1 MSVDVAYRL
10 AREDDLSPMR
20 LIQSKAL
27 YDLVVTRSG
36 APPSAIAITDEPS
49 TEMRHLLRTDPKL
62 AWLAIEDAR
71 PIGFSVGFV
80 RDELWFLA
88 DLFVLPEAH
97 SKGVGGELLKRCLEG
112 GIERGVRVRAVA
124 SSHDPGAQRLYIRAG
139 MIPRF
144 PLYGIEGAAHGLSE
158 LASPRAPM
166 KETVKPAALSKA
178 WIRKLG
184 DLDEIIWGRRRD
196 GEHRFWLDECKF
208 NCLTIADTSGALL
221 AYAYYASPTSRAPW
235 DREAYRIGPVG
246 ARSARQQ
253 LTLLRAIGDAMK
265 EHAGATVEFRV
276 PGINMTVL
284 SALLGAGFKID
295 HIGHFMSSRSFG
307 RFDRYLPSG
316 GTLL

>member
-1 MSVDVAYRL
+1 VSIDVTYRL
-10 AREDDLSPMR
+10 AREDDLSAMR
-20 LIQSKAL
+20 LVQSKAL

-36 APPSAIAITDEPS
+36 RESSAVPITDEPS

-62 AWLAIEDAR
+62 AWLAIEGGR

-88 DLFVLPEAH
+88 NLFVLPEAH
-97 SKGVGGELLKRCLEG
+97 SKGVGGELLKRCLAG
-112 GIERGVRVRAVA
+112 GIERGTRIRAVA
-124 SSHDPGAQRLYIRAG
+124 SSHDLGAQTLYIRAG
-139 MIPRF
+139 MVPRF
-144 PLYGIEGAAHGLSE
+144 PLYGIEGAARGLCE

-166 KETVKPAALSKA
+166 KETIKPAALSKA
-178 WIRKLG
+178 WIRRLG
-184 DLDEIIWGRRRD
+184 DLDEVIWGRRRD
-196 GEHRFWLDECKF
+196 GEHRFWLGECKF
-208 NCLTIADTSGALL
+208 SCLTIADTSGALL
-221 AYAYYASPTSRAPW
+221 AYAYYARAVSRAPW
-235 DREAYRIGPVG
+235 DREAYRIGPVA

-253 LTLLRAIGDAMK
+253 VMLLRAIGDAMK
-265 EHAGATVEFRV
+265 DHAGATVEFRV

-295 HIGHFMSSRSFG
+295 HIGHFMASRSFG